1 MSDLIQTITE
11 HGKACLASVLKTL
24 PTSNPSPDNPFV
36 TIQNSLREK
45 NPHLSDQ
52 DLLIKTMDIMKEQ
65 FLQSIAPPARDVVS
79 MTSAHNHESEQDDN
93 SNKFL
98 VLAGES
104 QDDSLDPI
112 LGDFW
117 DSLTAMIAEKM
128 EKDKGK
134 KKV

>member
-1 MSDLIQTITE
+1 MSKLIQTITE
-11 HGKACLASVLKTL
+11 HSKACLASAPKPLLTN
-24 PTSNPSPDNPFV
+24 NPSPENPFI
-36 TIQNSLREK
+36 TIQNSLRNK

-65 FLQSIAPPARDVVS
+65 FLQSIAPPAKDDAS
-79 MTSAHNHESEQDDN
+79 MISTYSYESVQDDN
-93 SNKFL
+93 SNKFP

-104 QDDSLDPI
+104 LDDSPDPI

-117 DSLTAMIAEKM
+117 DSLTCMIAEKM